1 MKPVVVIIEDEV
13 HIQRLLSFVIQKLG
27 FDTEVFSSGPE
38 GLQRVRDGV
47 RPAAVMLD
55 IMMPG
60 MNGLEVLQNLKK
72 DEATRGIP
80 VVMLTAM
87 AQENVV
93 LQGIKLGAI
102 DYIRKPFHPQEVAE
116 RLQRHL
122 RVS

>member
-13 HIQRLLSFVIQKLG
+13 HIQRLLSFMIQKMG

-38 GLQRVRDGV
+38 GLKRVQEGI

-60 MNGLEVLQNLKK
+60 MNGLEVLQNLKN
-72 DEATRGIP
+72 DETTKGIP

-122 RVS
+122 KVS